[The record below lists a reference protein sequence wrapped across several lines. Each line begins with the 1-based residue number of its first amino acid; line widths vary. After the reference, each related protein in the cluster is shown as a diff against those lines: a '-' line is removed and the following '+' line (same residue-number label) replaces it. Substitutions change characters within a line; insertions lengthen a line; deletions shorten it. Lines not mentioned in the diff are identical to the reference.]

1 VTGAAATVAWGFVED
16 TSPAASVY
24 VAAMRFTALYPLH
37 NPGYQPEILEPDYIR
52 DFARTAE
59 AVGFDALALTE
70 HPAPSAKWKAA
81 GGHDS
86 FDIFTFLGFCAA
98 VTSDIKLLPY
108 VMVPGFRSAA
118 LGAKQV
124 ATLDVLSG
132 GRLIVPV
139 GTGYLRTEGD
149 ATQMPFAER
158 NDVLDESIRIW
169 KELWAGDPVA
179 LDGKFVRSQEVEQRP
194 IPVQKPH
201 PPIWIGGN
209 SARARQ
215 RVADYGSGWTPIFGG
230 AGLSR
235 TTRTAPIPDL
245 ETLARYVEDVK
256 RRMEEAGRGDVEVTI
271 QLQAGGGRLTTAGE
285 PLDSYLSYLDELE
298 AAGVTQLIVEG
309 PADSKTRSIEALYQY
324 GEQVIKI
331 RH

>member
-1 VTGAAATVAWGFVED
+1 
-16 TSPAASVY
+16 
-24 VAAMRFTALYPLH
+24 MRFTALYPLH
-37 NPGYQPEILEPDYIR
+37 NHQYGSEILDPDYIR
-52 DFARTAE
+52 EFARTAE

-70 HPAPSAKWKAA
+70 HPAPSAKWKAQ
-81 GGHDS
+81 GGHDAM
-86 FDIFTFLGFCAA
+86 DIFTFLGFCAA
-98 VTSDIKLLPY
+98 MTSRIKLLPY

-118 LGAKQV
+118 LGAKQI

-149 ATQMPFAER
+149 ATGMPFAQR
-158 NDVLDESIRIW
+158 NEVLDEAIRIW
-169 KELWAGDPVA
+169 KQLWAGEPVT
-179 LDGKFVRSQEVEQRP
+179 LDGAFVQTPEIEQRP
-194 IPVQKPH
+194 RPVQQPH

-230 AGLSR
+230 EVLAR

-245 ETLARYVEDVK
+245 ETLSRYVEDVK
-256 RRMEEAGRGDVEVTI
+256 RRMHEAGRGDEEVTI
-271 QLQAGGGRLTTAGE
+271 QLQAGGGRLTTTDE
-285 PLDSYLSYLDELE
+285 PLDRYLAYLDELE

-309 PADSKTRSIEALYQY
+309 PADSATRSIEALHQY
-324 GEQVIKI
+324 GEQVITI
-331 RH
+331 RQ